1 MLNDDEL
8 RADEREHLR
17 AWAEPDVPDDF
28 ADGVLSRWL
37 EGDDEVDRATEV
49 EARRLVEARRERAR
63 RNAGRLQTGFQTGFW
78 IGMTAIAAAVVLAL
92 GLVRLQSQQEQALQQ
107 IAALGD
113 DEVAALR
120 DDAGTLL
127 HQQCAP
133 CHEHGG
139 AGSDPAAAAVFSV
152 DDPQWQQRLS
162 DAQLTAAVTRMAEG
176 TGGMQLAGFRTFVAW
191 ELTQR
196 GAGLR

>member
-37 EGDDEVDRATEV
+37 DGDDEVDRASEV

-63 RNAGRLQTGFQTGFW
+63 RNAGRFQTGFW
-78 IGMTAIAAAVVLAL
+78 IGMTAVAAAGVLAL

-120 DDAGTLL
+120 DGASALL
-127 HQQCAP
+127 HEQCAP
-133 CHEHGG
+133 CHRHAGV
-139 AGSDPAAAAVFSV
+139 GSDTEAAAVFSV

-176 TGGMQLAGFRTFVAW
+176 TGGVLLAGFHTFVAW
-191 ELTQR
+191 KLTQR
-196 GAGLR
+196 STRLR

>member
-8 RADEREHLR
+8 RDDEREHLR
-17 AWAEPDVPDDF
+17 GWAEPDVPDDF

-37 EGDDEVDRATEV
+37 DGDDEVDAAAAI
-49 EARRLVEARRERAR
+49 EARRLVDARRERAR
-63 RNAGRLQTGFQTGFW
+63 RNAGRFQTGFW
-78 IGMTAIAAAVVLAL
+78 IGMTAVAAAVVLAL
-92 GLVRLQSQQEQALQQ
+92 GLVRLQSQHEQALQQ
-107 IAALGD
+107 IAAMGD
-113 DEVAALR
+113 DEIVALR
-120 DDAGTLL
+120 DDATALIQ
-127 HQQCAP
+127 QQCAP
-133 CHEHGG
+133 CHRHEG
-139 AGSDPAAAAVFSV
+139 AGSDAAAAEVFSV

-176 TGGMQLAGFRTFVAW
+176 TGGVQLAGFRTFVAW